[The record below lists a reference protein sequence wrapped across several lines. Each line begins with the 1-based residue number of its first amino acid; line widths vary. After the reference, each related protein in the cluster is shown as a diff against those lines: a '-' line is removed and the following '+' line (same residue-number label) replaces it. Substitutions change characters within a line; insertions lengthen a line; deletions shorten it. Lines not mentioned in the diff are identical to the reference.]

1 MGRRTLCI
9 AVADT
14 GGGMSAETR
23 RRLFE
28 PFYTTKEG
36 AGSGLG
42 LWVCADIL
50 GKYDG
55 RISVRS
61 NNAAGRNGSVF
72 MLFLPI

>member
-1 MGRRTLCI
+1 MTNKILNLG
-9 AVADT
+9 
-14 GGGMSAETR
+14 S
-23 RRLFE
+23 
-28 PFYTTKEG
+28 G

-61 NNAAGRNGSVF
+61 NDVPGRNGSVF
-72 MLFLPI
+72 MLFLPA